1 MHQFLTY
8 ICSYITIKIQFMRL
22 KFIYC
27 AFLLVML
34 LATTSLF
41 AQISVDNL
49 SKVRV
54 EQLSD
59 AQILEISKRFEASG
73 ISEAD
78 AIKLLVARGMDP
90 AEVDKYKERLAG
102 LSSGGKTAKAAAT
115 STPAAKPQGNQ
126 NRDTTRIT
134 EAKPIKKSSPI
145 YGYEF
150 FSNPNI
156 KFEPNIRIATPK
168 NYVLGPD
175 DELAILLT
183 GVNESTTN
191 AKVSPE
197 GTVKIPYAGLVYV
210 NGLSI
215 EQATSQIRAKMA
227 KAYPALSSGQ
237 TKLTVNLG
245 TVRSI
250 RVTIIGDVATPGTY
264 TVSSLSTL
272 FNALYQSG
280 GPTYRGSLRK
290 IELIRNNRVIQT
302 VDLYNFLQK
311 GIQSE
316 NVSLRDQDVIRI
328 PVYDTRVAI
337 DGAVKR
343 PGTYELKNAETL
355 ADLITY
361 AGGFADLAYKG
372 IAKVTQVGTKER
384 SVKDISSDMFDRY
397 TLKNADSV
405 YFGAILERFANRV
418 VIEGAV
424 YRPGTFELNQGVTLK
439 SLIAKADGLRDD
451 ANLGNG
457 YIKRITPSLEKEMIS
472 FNLGNIMS
480 GKTQDIA
487 LMREDSVFI
496 TSTKDLRDE
505 TSISIAG
512 YVRAPGTFQY
522 RKGMSVADVVSMA
535 KGFQN
540 DAANHRIE
548 ISRLVKDLTD
558 TLSNK
563 LVNIIALNLDSALS
577 TSDGNFLLEPLD
589 YIYVPRLVNYRS
601 IGNVK
606 VQGEVLF
613 PGDYAQQR
621 RDETG
626 MEFIKRAGGITPMGS
641 LENTQ
646 VYRNGVRVD
655 MDLTGKRKRQA
666 KDATILMPG
675 DSLFIPKNQPFVEV
689 NGAVNNPQLLRY
701 ANSNF
706 KYYVDAA
713 GGITESARL
722 KGAYIKYPNGINA
735 PVKSFLFI
743 KNYPKVTAGSQ
754 IIVPEKN
761 GKNKLGFA
769 EITTIASALT
779 GIVSLIAILFK

>member
-1 MHQFLTY
+1 
-8 ICSYITIKIQFMRL
+8 
-22 KFIYC
+22 
-27 AFLLVML
+27 
-34 LATTSLF
+34 
-41 AQISVDNL
+41 
-49 SKVRV
+49 
-54 EQLSD
+54 
-59 AQILEISKRFEASG
+59 
-73 ISEAD
+73 
-78 AIKLLVARGMDP
+78 
-90 AEVDKYKERLAG
+90 YKERLAQVQ
-102 LSSGGKTAKAAAT
+102 SGGKTAKNAPPAAQ
-115 STPAAKPQGNQ
+115 AAKPQAQ
-126 NRDTTRIT
+126 ANRDTTKSW
-134 EAKPIKKSSPI
+134 EPKPVKKASPI

-150 FSNPNI
+150 FSNPNL

-168 NYVLGPD
+168 SYVIGPD
-175 DELAILLT
+175 DELTIMLT
-183 GVNESTTN
+183 GLNETTTN
-191 AKVSPE
+191 AKVTPE
-197 GTVKIPYAGLVYV
+197 GYVKIPYAGLVYV

-215 EQATSQIRAKMA
+215 EQATSQIRSKMV

-237 TKLTVNLG
+237 TKLNVNLG

-290 IELIRNNRVIQT
+290 IELIRNNRVIQV

-311 GIQSE
+311 GTQSE
-316 NVSLRDQDVIRI
+316 NLSLRDQDVIRI
-328 PVYDTRVAI
+328 PVYTTRVAI
-337 DGAVKR
+337 DGSVKR
-343 PGTYELKNAETL
+343 PGTYELKPSETL
-355 ADLITY
+355 SDLITY
-361 AGGFADLAYKG
+361 AGGFSDLAYKG
-372 IAKVTQVGTKER
+372 TAKVTQVGEKER
-384 SVKDISSDMFDRY
+384 TIKDISSDMFDRY

-405 YFGAILERFANRV
+405 YFGAVLDRFANRV
-418 VIEGAV
+418 VVEGAV
-424 YRPGTFELNQGVTLK
+424 YRPGAFELSQGITLK
-439 SLIAKADGLRDD
+439 SIIEKADGLRDD
-451 ANLGNG
+451 AVLGNG
-457 YIKRITPSLEKEMIS
+457 YIKRTTPDLEKEMIS

-480 GKTQDIA
+480 GKEQDIP

-496 TSTKDLRDE
+496 MSTKDLRDE
-505 TSISIAG
+505 TSISIGG

-522 RKGMSVADVVSMA
+522 RRGMSVADVVSMA
-535 KGFQN
+535 QGFQN

-548 ISRLVKDLTD
+548 ISRLIKDTTD

-563 LVNIIALNLDSALS
+563 LVSVITINLDSALTSS
-577 TSDGNFLLEPLD
+577 TGSFLLEPLD
-589 YIYVPRLVNYRS
+589 YIYVPRLVNYRA

-606 VQGEVLF
+606 VRGEVLF

-626 MEFIKRAGGITPMGS
+626 IEFIKRAGGITPMGS

-646 VYRNGVRVD
+646 VYRNGLRVD
-655 MDLTGKRKRQA
+655 MDLTGKRKRQS
-666 KDATILMPG
+666 KDATVLMPG
-675 DSLFIPKNQPFVEV
+675 DSLFIPKNVPLVEV
-689 NGAVNNPQLLRY
+689 TGSVNNPQLLRY

-713 GGITESARL
+713 GGITENARL
-722 KGAYIKYPNGINA
+722 KGAYIKYANGINA

-754 IIVPEKN
+754 IVVPEKS

>member
-1 MHQFLTY
+1 
-8 ICSYITIKIQFMRL
+8 MRL
-22 KFIYC
+22 KNIFC
-27 AFLLVML
+27 ALI
-34 LATTSLF
+34 LF
-41 AQISVDNL
+41 AVLPLAKLSAQTISTDNL
-49 SKVRV
+49 SKVKV

-59 AQILEISKRFEASG
+59 AQILEISKRFESSG
-73 ISEAD
+73 ISEAE
-78 AIKLLVARGMDP
+78 AIKILVARGMDP
-90 AEVDKYKERLAG
+90 AEVDKYKERLAEVQ
-102 LSSGGKTAKAAAT
+102 SGGKTAKNT
-115 STPAAKPQGNQ
+115 TQPTVVKPQAVT
-126 NRDTTRIT
+126 NRDTTRFT
-134 EAKPIKKSSPI
+134 DPKPVKKSSPI

-150 FSNPNI
+150 FNNPNL

-168 NYVLGPD
+168 SYILGPD
-175 DELAILLT
+175 DEVSIMLT
-183 GVNESTTN
+183 GLNESTTN

-197 GTVKIPYAGLVYV
+197 GNVKIPYAGLVYV

-215 EQATSQIRAKMA
+215 EQATAQIRSKMV
-227 KAYPALSSGQ
+227 KAYPALGSGQ

-290 IELIRNNRVIQT
+290 IELIRNNKVIQV

-311 GIQSE
+311 GVQTD

-328 PVYDTRVAI
+328 PVYTTRVAI
-337 DGAVKR
+337 DGSVKR
-343 PGTYELKNAETL
+343 PGVYELKSAETL
-355 ADLITY
+355 SDLITY
-361 AGGFADLAYKG
+361 AGGFSDLAYKG
-372 IAKVTQVGTKER
+372 IAKVTQVGEKER
-384 SVKDISSDMFDRY
+384 SVKDIPADMFDRY

-418 VIEGAV
+418 VIDGAV
-424 YRPGTFELNQGVTLK
+424 YRPGTFELSQGLSLK
-439 SLIAKADGLRDD
+439 TLIAKADGLRED
-451 ANLGNG
+451 AVLGNG
-457 YIKRITPSLEKEMIS
+457 YIKRVKPDLEKEMIS
-472 FNLGNIMS
+472 FNLGNVMS
-480 GKTQDIA
+480 GKDNDIA

-496 TSTKDLRDE
+496 TSTKNLRDE
-505 TSISIAG
+505 SSISIGG
-512 YVRAPGTFQY
+512 YVKAPGSFQY
-522 RKGMSVADVVSMA
+522 RKGMSVADVVNMA
-535 KGFQN
+535 NGFTN

-548 ISRLVKDLTD
+548 ISRLIKDTSD
-558 TLSNK
+558 TLSNQ
-563 LVNIIALNLDSALS
+563 LVKIITLSLDSALS
-577 TSDGNFLLEPLD
+577 SQNGNFLLEPLD

-606 VQGEVLF
+606 VRGEVLF

-626 MEFIKRAGGITPMGS
+626 IEFIKRAGGVTPLGS

-655 MDLTGKRKRQA
+655 MDLTGKRKKQSA
-666 KDATILMPG
+666 EATILIPG
-675 DSLFIPKNQPFVEV
+675 DSLFIPKNEPFVEV
-689 NGAVNNPQLLRY
+689 TGSVNNPQLLRY

-713 GGITESARL
+713 GGITENARL

-735 PVKSFLFI
+735 PVKTFLFI

-754 IIVPEKN
+754 IVVPEKT

>member
-1 MHQFLTY
+1 
-8 ICSYITIKIQFMRL
+8 MRL
-22 KFIYC
+22 KYFIC
-27 AFLLVML
+27 AFLFVFILSV
-34 LATTSLF
+34 TSLF
-41 AQISVDNL
+41 AQISADNL

-78 AIKLLVARGMDP
+78 AIKLLTARGMDP

-102 LSSGGKTAKAAAT
+102 LSSGGKTAKAAPANNA
-115 STPAAKPQGNQ
+115 AAKPQTVSA
-126 NRDTTRIT
+126 RDTTRIS
-134 EAKPIKKSSPI
+134 EPKPIRKPSPI

-215 EQATSQIRAKMA
+215 EQATNQIRSKMA

-280 GPTYRGSLRK
+280 GPTNRGSLRK
-290 IELIRNNRVIQT
+290 IELIRNNRVIQV

-311 GIQSE
+311 GIQSD

-343 PGTYELKNAETL
+343 PGIYELKPSETL
-355 ADLITY
+355 SDLITY
-361 AGGFADLAYKG
+361 AGGFADLAYRG
-372 IAKVTQVGTKER
+372 IAKVTQIGNKER

-405 YFGAILERFANRV
+405 YFGVILERFANRV
-418 VIEGAV
+418 VIDGAV

-439 SLIAKADGLRDD
+439 SLIAKADGLRED
-451 ANLGNG
+451 AVMGNG
-457 YIKRITPSLEKEMIS
+457 YIKRITPDLEKEMIS

-480 GKTQDIA
+480 GKAEDIA

-505 TSISIAG
+505 TSISIGG

-522 RKGMSVADVVSMA
+522 RKGMSLSDVISMA
-535 KGFQN
+535 NGFQN
-540 DAANHRIE
+540 EAANHRIE
-548 ISRLVKDLTD
+548 ISRLVKDVTD

-563 LVNIIALNLDSALS
+563 LVNIITINLDS
-577 TSDGNFLLEPLD
+577 TSVATTGHFLLEPLD

-606 VQGEVLF
+606 IRGEVLF

-626 MEFIKRAGGITPMGS
+626 MEFIKRAGGITPLGS

-655 MDLTGKRKRQA
+655 MDLTGMRKRQA
-666 KDATILMPG
+666 KDAVILMPG
-675 DSLFIPKNQPFVEV
+675 DSLFIPKNEPFVEV
-689 NGAVNNPQLLRY
+689 NGSVNNPQLLRY

-713 GGITESARL
+713 GGITENARL

-754 IIVPEKN
+754 IIVPEKT

>member
-1 MHQFLTY
+1 
-8 ICSYITIKIQFMRL
+8 MRL
-22 KFIYC
+22 KYFIC
-27 AFLLVML
+27 AFLFVFFLLV
-34 LATTSLF
+34 TSLF
-41 AQISVDNL
+41 AQISADNL

-78 AIKLLVARGMDP
+78 AIKLLTARGMDP

-102 LSSGGKTAKAAAT
+102 LSSGGKTAKTAPANNA
-115 STPAAKPQGNQ
+115 AAKPQTVSA
-126 NRDTTRIT
+126 RDTTRIS
-134 EAKPIKKSSPI
+134 EPKPIKKPSPI

-215 EQATSQIRAKMA
+215 EQATNQIRSKMA

-280 GPTYRGSLRK
+280 GPTNRGSLRK
-290 IELIRNNRVIQT
+290 IELIRNNRVIQV

-311 GIQSE
+311 GIQSD

-343 PGTYELKNAETL
+343 PGIYELKPSETL
-355 ADLITY
+355 SDLITY
-361 AGGFADLAYKG
+361 AGGFADLAYRG
-372 IAKVTQVGTKER
+372 IAKVTQIGNKER

-405 YFGAILERFANRV
+405 YFGVILERFANRV

-451 ANLGNG
+451 AVMGNG
-457 YIKRITPSLEKEMIS
+457 YIKRITPDLEKEMIS

-480 GKTQDIA
+480 GKAQDIA

-496 TSTKDLRDE
+496 NSTKDLRDE
-505 TSISIAG
+505 TSISIGG

-522 RKGMSVADVVSMA
+522 RKGMSLSDVISMA
-535 KGFQN
+535 NGFQN
-540 DAANHRIE
+540 EAANHRIE
-548 ISRLVKDLTD
+548 ISRLVKDVTD

-563 LVNIIALNLDSALS
+563 LVNIITINLDS
-577 TSDGNFLLEPLD
+577 TSVATTGNFLLEPLD

-606 VQGEVLF
+606 IRGEVLF

-626 MEFIKRAGGITPMGS
+626 MEFIKRAGGITPLGS

-666 KDATILMPG
+666 KDAVILMPG
-675 DSLFIPKNQPFVEV
+675 DSLFIPKNEPFVEV
-689 NGAVNNPQLLRY
+689 NGSVNNPQLLRY

-713 GGITESARL
+713 GGITENARL

-754 IIVPEKN
+754 IIVPEKT

>member
-1 MHQFLTY
+1 
-8 ICSYITIKIQFMRL
+8 MRL

-115 STPAAKPQGNQ
+115 STPAAKPQVNQ

-472 FNLGNIMS
+472 FNLGNIIS

-563 LVNIIALNLDSALS
+563 LVNIITLNLDSALS
-577 TSDGNFLLEPLD
+577 TSEGNFLLEPLD

-754 IIVPEKN
+754 IIIPEKN

>member
-1 MHQFLTY
+1 
-8 ICSYITIKIQFMRL
+8 MRL
-22 KFIYC
+22 KYIFCVLLIAFI
-27 AFLLVML
+27 LPSKRL
-34 LATTSLF
+34 LAQ
-41 AQISVDNL
+41 AISTDNL
-49 SKVRV
+49 SKVKV

-59 AQILEISKRFEASG
+59 AQILEISKRFESSG

-78 AIKLLVARGMDP
+78 AIKILVSKGMDP
-90 AEVDKYKERLAG
+90 AEVDKYKERLAQVQ
-102 LSSGGKTAKAAAT
+102 SGGKTAKNAPPAAQ
-115 STPAAKPQGNQ
+115 AAKPQAQ
-126 NRDTTRIT
+126 ANRDTTKSW
-134 EAKPIKKSSPI
+134 EPKPVKKASPI

-150 FSNPNI
+150 FSNPNL

-168 NYVLGPD
+168 SYVIGPD
-175 DELAILLT
+175 DELTIMLT
-183 GVNESTTN
+183 GLNETTTN
-191 AKVSPE
+191 AKVTPE
-197 GTVKIPYAGLVYV
+197 GYVKIPYAGLVYV

-215 EQATSQIRAKMA
+215 EQATSQIRSKMI

-237 TKLTVNLG
+237 TKLNVNLG

-290 IELIRNNRVIQT
+290 IELIRNNRVIQV

-311 GIQSE
+311 GTQSE

-328 PVYDTRVAI
+328 PVYTTRVAI
-337 DGAVKR
+337 DGSVKR
-343 PGTYELKNAETL
+343 PGTYELKPSETL
-355 ADLITY
+355 SDLIAY
-361 AGGFADLAYKG
+361 AGGFSDLAYKG
-372 IAKVTQVGTKER
+372 TAKVTQVGEKER
-384 SVKDISSDMFDRY
+384 TIKDISSDMFDRY

-405 YFGAILERFANRV
+405 YFGAVLDRFANRV
-418 VIEGAV
+418 VVEGAV
-424 YRPGTFELNQGVTLK
+424 YRPGAFELSQGITLK
-439 SLIAKADGLRDD
+439 SIIAKADGLRDD
-451 ANLGNG
+451 AVLGNG
-457 YIKRITPSLEKEMIS
+457 YIKRTTPDLEKEMIS

-480 GKTQDIA
+480 GKEQDIP

-496 TSTKDLRDE
+496 MSTKDLRDE
-505 TSISIAG
+505 TSISIGG

-522 RKGMSVADVVSMA
+522 RRGMSVADVVSMA
-535 KGFQN
+535 QGFQN

-548 ISRLVKDLTD
+548 ISRLIKDTTD

-563 LVNIIALNLDSALS
+563 LVSVITINLDSALTSS
-577 TSDGNFLLEPLD
+577 TGSFLLEPLD
-589 YIYVPRLVNYRS
+589 YIYVPRLVNYRA

-606 VQGEVLF
+606 VRGEVLF

-626 MEFIKRAGGITPMGS
+626 IEFIKRAGGITPMGS

-646 VYRNGVRVD
+646 VYRNGLRVD
-655 MDLTGKRKRQA
+655 MDLTGKRKRQS
-666 KDATILMPG
+666 KDATVLMPG
-675 DSLFIPKNQPFVEV
+675 DSLFIPKNVPLVEV
-689 NGAVNNPQLLRY
+689 TGSVNNPQLLRY

-713 GGITESARL
+713 GGITENARL
-722 KGAYIKYPNGINA
+722 KGAYIKYANGINA

-754 IIVPEKN
+754 IVVPEKS

>member
-1 MHQFLTY
+1 MRFKY
-8 ICSYITIKIQFMRL
+8 IFCALLFGFSLLFTNLSAQTIS
-22 KFIYC
+22 
-27 AFLLVML
+27 
-34 LATTSLF
+34 T
-41 AQISVDNL
+41 DNL
-49 SKVRV
+49 SKVKV

-78 AIKLLVARGMDP
+78 AIKLLTAKGMDP
-90 AEVDKYKERLAG
+90 AEVDKYKERLEQVK
-102 LSSGGKTAKAAAT
+102 SGGKTAKNTNPAPQAAQPK
-115 STPAAKPQGNQ
+115 TPSV
-126 NRDTTRIT
+126 RDTTRFSDP
-134 EAKPIKKSSPI
+134 KPVKKSSPI

-150 FSNPNI
+150 FSNPNL

-168 NYVLGPD
+168 SYVLGPD
-175 DELAILLT
+175 DELTIMLT
-183 GVNESTTN
+183 GLNESTTN
-191 AKVSPE
+191 AKVSPD

-215 EQATSQIRAKMA
+215 EQATSQIRSKMV
-227 KAYPALSSGQ
+227 KAYPALASGQ

-290 IELIRNNRVIQT
+290 IELIRNNKVIQV

-311 GIQSE
+311 GIQTD

-328 PVYDTRVAI
+328 PVYTTRVAI
-337 DGAVKR
+337 DGSVKR
-343 PGTYELKNAETL
+343 PGIYELKPSETL
-355 ADLITY
+355 SDLVTY
-361 AGGFADLAYKG
+361 AGGFSDLAYKA
-372 IAKVTQVGTKER
+372 IAKVTQVEEKER
-384 SVKDISSDMFDRY
+384 SVKDIPSDMFDRY

-418 VIEGAV
+418 VIDGAV
-424 YRPGTFELNQGVTLK
+424 YRPGTFELNQGISLK
-439 SLIAKADGLRDD
+439 SLIAKADGLRED
-451 ANLGNG
+451 AVMGNG
-457 YIKRITPSLEKEMIS
+457 YIKRIKPDLEKEMIS

-480 GKTQDIA
+480 GKDQDIN
-487 LMREDSVFI
+487 LVREDSVFI
-496 TSTKDLRDE
+496 MSTKDLRDE
-505 TSISIAG
+505 SSISIGG

-548 ISRLVKDLTD
+548 ISRLVRDLTD

-563 LVNIIALNLDSALS
+563 LVTIITLNLDSALS
-577 TSDGNFLLEPLD
+577 TASGNFLLEPLD

-606 VQGEVLF
+606 IRGEVLF

-646 VYRNGVRVD
+646 VYRNGLRVD
-655 MDLTGKRKRQA
+655 MDLTGNRKKQG
-666 KDATILMPG
+666 KDATVLMPG
-675 DSLFIPKNQPFVEV
+675 DSLFIPKNVPFVEV
-689 NGAVNNPQLLRY
+689 TGSVNNPQLLRY
-701 ANSNF
+701 VNSNF

-722 KGAYIKYPNGINA
+722 KGAYIKYANGINA
-735 PVKSFLFI
+735 PVKTFLFI

-754 IIVPEKN
+754 IVVPEKT

>member
-1 MHQFLTY
+1 
-8 ICSYITIKIQFMRL
+8 MRL
-22 KFIYC
+22 KYFIC
-27 AFLLVML
+27 AFLFVFILSV
-34 LATTSLF
+34 TSLF
-41 AQISVDNL
+41 AQISADNL

-78 AIKLLVARGMDP
+78 AIKLLTARGMDP

-102 LSSGGKTAKAAAT
+102 LSSGGKTAKAAPANNA
-115 STPAAKPQGNQ
+115 AAKPQTVSA
-126 NRDTTRIT
+126 RDTTRIS
-134 EAKPIKKSSPI
+134 EPKPIRKPSPI

-215 EQATSQIRAKMA
+215 EQATNQIRSKMA

-280 GPTYRGSLRK
+280 GPTNRGSLRK
-290 IELIRNNRVIQT
+290 IELIRNNRVIQV

-311 GIQSE
+311 GIQSD

-343 PGTYELKNAETL
+343 PGIYELKPSETL
-355 ADLITY
+355 SDLITY
-361 AGGFADLAYKG
+361 AGGFADLAYRG
-372 IAKVTQVGTKER
+372 IAKVTQIGNKER

-405 YFGAILERFANRV
+405 YFGVILERFANRV
-418 VIEGAV
+418 VIDGAV

-439 SLIAKADGLRDD
+439 SLIAKADGLRED
-451 ANLGNG
+451 AVMGNG
-457 YIKRITPSLEKEMIS
+457 YIKRITPDLEKEMIS

-480 GKTQDIA
+480 GKAEDIA

-505 TSISIAG
+505 TSISIGG

-522 RKGMSVADVVSMA
+522 RKGMSLSDVISMA
-535 KGFQN
+535 NGFQN
-540 DAANHRIE
+540 EAANHRIE
-548 ISRLVKDLTD
+548 ISRLVKDVTD

-563 LVNIIALNLDSALS
+563 LVNIITINLDS
-577 TSDGNFLLEPLD
+577 TSVATTGNFLLEPLD

-606 VQGEVLF
+606 IRGEVLF

-626 MEFIKRAGGITPMGS
+626 MEFIKRAGGITPLGS

-666 KDATILMPG
+666 KDAVILMPG
-675 DSLFIPKNQPFVEV
+675 DSLFIPKNEPFVEV
-689 NGAVNNPQLLRY
+689 NGSVNNPQLLRY

-713 GGITESARL
+713 GGITENARL

-754 IIVPEKN
+754 IIVPEKT

>member
-1 MHQFLTY
+1 MRFKY
-8 ICSYITIKIQFMRL
+8 IFCALLFGFSLLFTNLSAQTIS
-22 KFIYC
+22 
-27 AFLLVML
+27 
-34 LATTSLF
+34 T
-41 AQISVDNL
+41 DNL
-49 SKVRV
+49 SKVKV

-59 AQILEISKRFEASG
+59 AQILEISKRFEESG

-78 AIKLLVARGMDP
+78 AIKLLTAKGMDP
-90 AEVDKYKERLAG
+90 AEVDKYKERLEQVK
-102 LSSGGKTAKAAAT
+102 SGGKTAKNTNPAPQ
-115 STPAAKPQGNQ
+115 STQPKTPSV
-126 NRDTTRIT
+126 RDTTRFSDP
-134 EAKPIKKSSPI
+134 KPIKKSSPI

-150 FSNPNI
+150 FSNPNL

-168 NYVLGPD
+168 SYVLGPD
-175 DELAILLT
+175 DELTIMLT
-183 GVNESTTN
+183 GLNESTTN

-197 GTVKIPYAGLVYV
+197 GSVKIPYAGLVYV

-215 EQATSQIRAKMA
+215 EQATSQIRSKMV
-227 KAYPALSSGQ
+227 KAYPALASGQ

-280 GPTYRGSLRK
+280 GPTYRGSLRR
-290 IELIRNNRVIQT
+290 IELIRNNKVIQV
-302 VDLYNFLQK
+302 VDLYNFLQR
-311 GIQSE
+311 GIQTD

-328 PVYDTRVAI
+328 PVYTTRVAI
-337 DGAVKR
+337 DGSVKR
-343 PGTYELKNAETL
+343 PGIYELKPSETL
-355 ADLITY
+355 SDLVTY
-361 AGGFADLAYKG
+361 AGGFSDLAYRA
-372 IAKVTQVGTKER
+372 IAKVTQVGEKER
-384 SVKDISSDMFDRY
+384 SVKDIPSDMFDRY

-405 YFGAILERFANRV
+405 YFGAILERFSNRV
-418 VIEGAV
+418 VIDGAV
-424 YRPGTFELNQGVTLK
+424 YRPGTFELNQGISLK

-451 ANLGNG
+451 AVMGNG
-457 YIKRITPSLEKEMIS
+457 YIKRIKPDLEKEMIS

-480 GKTQDIA
+480 GKDQDIN
-487 LMREDSVFI
+487 LVREDSVFI
-496 TSTKDLRDE
+496 MSTKDLRDE
-505 TSISIAG
+505 SSISIGG

-548 ISRLVKDLTD
+548 ISRLVRDLTD

-563 LVNIIALNLDSALS
+563 LVTIITLNLDSALS
-577 TSDGNFLLEPLD
+577 TWSGNFLLEPLD

-606 VQGEVLF
+606 IRGEVLF

-626 MEFIKRAGGITPMGS
+626 IEFIKRAGGITPMGS

-646 VYRNGVRVD
+646 VYRNGLRVD
-655 MDLTGKRKRQA
+655 MDLTGKRKKQG
-666 KDATILMPG
+666 KDATVLIPG
-675 DSLFIPKNQPFVEV
+675 DSLFIPKNVPFVEV
-689 NGAVNNPQLLRY
+689 TGSVNNPQLLRY
-701 ANSNF
+701 VNSNF

-722 KGAYIKYPNGINA
+722 KGAYIKYANGINA

-754 IIVPEKN
+754 IVVPEKT

>member
-1 MHQFLTY
+1 
-8 ICSYITIKIQFMRL
+8 MRL
-22 KFIYC
+22 KYFIC
-27 AFLLVML
+27 AFLFVFFLSV
-34 LATTSLF
+34 TSLF
-41 AQISVDNL
+41 AQISADNL

-78 AIKLLVARGMDP
+78 AIKLLTARGMDP

-102 LSSGGKTAKAAAT
+102 LSSGGKTTKAAPANNA
-115 STPAAKPQGNQ
+115 AAKPQTVSA
-126 NRDTTRIT
+126 RDTTRIS
-134 EAKPIKKSSPI
+134 EPKPIKKPSPI

-215 EQATSQIRAKMA
+215 EQATNQIRSKMA

-280 GPTYRGSLRK
+280 GPTNRGSLRK
-290 IELIRNNRVIQT
+290 IELIRNNRVIQV

-311 GIQSE
+311 GIQSD

-343 PGTYELKNAETL
+343 PGIYELKPSETL
-355 ADLITY
+355 SDLITY
-361 AGGFADLAYKG
+361 AGGFADLAYRG
-372 IAKVTQVGTKER
+372 IAKVTQIGNKER

-405 YFGAILERFANRV
+405 YFGVILERFANRV
-418 VIEGAV
+418 VIDGAV

-439 SLIAKADGLRDD
+439 SLIAKADGLRED
-451 ANLGNG
+451 AVMGNG
-457 YIKRITPSLEKEMIS
+457 YIKRITPDLEKEMIS

-480 GKTQDIA
+480 GKAQDIA

-505 TSISIAG
+505 TSISIGG

-522 RKGMSVADVVSMA
+522 RKGMSLSDVISMA
-535 KGFQN
+535 NGFQN
-540 DAANHRIE
+540 EAANHRIE
-548 ISRLVKDLTD
+548 ISRLVKDVTD

-563 LVNIIALNLDSALS
+563 LVNIITINLDS
-577 TSDGNFLLEPLD
+577 TSIATTGNFLLEPLD

-606 VQGEVLF
+606 IRGEVLF

-626 MEFIKRAGGITPMGS
+626 MEFIKRAGGITPLGS

-666 KDATILMPG
+666 KDAVILMPG
-675 DSLFIPKNQPFVEV
+675 DSLFIPKNEPFVEV
-689 NGAVNNPQLLRY
+689 NGSVNNPQLLRY

-713 GGITESARL
+713 GGITENARL

-754 IIVPEKN
+754 IIVPEKT

>member
-1 MHQFLTY
+1 
-8 ICSYITIKIQFMRL
+8 MRF
-22 KFIYC
+22 KFILC
-27 AFLLVML
+27 TLLL
-34 LATTSLF
+34 GFSLF
-41 AQISVDNL
+41 NAKLSAQTISTDNL
-49 SKVRV
+49 SKVKV

-73 ISEAD
+73 ITEAE
-78 AIKLLVARGMDP
+78 AVKILVAKGMDP
-90 AEVDKYKERLAG
+90 AEVDKYKERLAQVQA
-102 LSSGGKTAKAAAT
+102 GGKTAKNT
-115 STPAAKPQGNQ
+115 TTTQAAKPQAPA
-126 NRDTTRIT
+126 NRDTTRSPDP
-134 EAKPIKKSSPI
+134 KPARKNNPV

-150 FSNPNI
+150 FSNPNL

-168 NYVLGPD
+168 SYVLGPD
-175 DELAILLT
+175 DELTIMLT
-183 GVNESTTN
+183 GLNESTTN
-191 AKVSPE
+191 AKVSPD
-197 GTVKIPYAGLVYV
+197 GNVKIPYAGLVYV

-215 EQATSQIRAKMA
+215 DQATSQIRSKMV
-227 KAYPALSSGQ
+227 KAYPALASGQ
-237 TKLTVNLG
+237 TKLNINLG

-280 GPTYRGSLRK
+280 GPSPRGSLRK
-290 IELIRNNRVIQT
+290 IELIRNNKVIQV

-311 GIQSE
+311 GIQSD

-328 PVYDTRVAI
+328 PVYTTRVAI

-343 PGTYELKNAETL
+343 PGIYELKPAETL
-355 ADLITY
+355 SDLITY
-361 AGGFADLAYKG
+361 AGGFGDLAYKG
-372 IAKVTQVGTKER
+372 IAKVTQVGEKER
-384 SVKDISSDMFDRY
+384 SVKDIPADMFDRY

-405 YFGAILERFANRV
+405 YFGAVLERFANRV
-418 VIEGAV
+418 VIDGAV
-424 YRPGTFELNQGVTLK
+424 YRPGTFELSPGISLK

-451 ANLGNG
+451 AVLGNG
-457 YIKRITPSLEKEMIS
+457 YIKRIKPDLEKEMIS

-480 GKTQDIA
+480 GTDQDIA
-487 LMREDSVFI
+487 LVREDSVFI
-496 TSTKDLRDE
+496 MSTKDLRDE
-505 TSISIAG
+505 SSISIGG

-548 ISRLVKDLTD
+548 ISRLIKDTTD

-563 LVNIIALNLDSALS
+563 LVTIITLNLDSALASS
-577 TSDGNFLLEPLD
+577 TGNFLLEPLD
-589 YIYVPRLVNYRS
+589 YIYVPRLVNYRT

-606 VQGEVLF
+606 IRGEVLF

-626 MEFIKRAGGITPMGS
+626 IEFIKRAGGITPMGS

-646 VYRNGVRVD
+646 VYRNGLRVD

-666 KDATILMPG
+666 KDATVLMPG
-675 DSLFIPKNQPFVEV
+675 DSLFIPKNVPFVEV
-689 NGAVNNPQLLRY
+689 TGSVNNPQLLRY

-713 GGITESARL
+713 GGITENARL
-722 KGAYIKYPNGINA
+722 RGAYIKYANGINA

-754 IIVPEKN
+754 IVVPEKS

-779 GIVSLIAILFK
+779 GLVSLIAILFK

>member
-1 MHQFLTY
+1 
-8 ICSYITIKIQFMRL
+8 MRL
-22 KFIYC
+22 KHIFC
-27 AFLLVML
+27 VLLIALFVPSKRL
-34 LATTSLF
+34 LAQ
-41 AQISVDNL
+41 AISTDNL
-49 SKVRV
+49 SKVKV
-54 EQLSD
+54 EKLSD
-59 AQILEISKRFEASG
+59 AQILEISKRFESSG

-78 AIKLLVARGMDP
+78 AIKILVSRGMDP
-90 AEVDKYKERLAG
+90 TEVDKYKERLAQVQ
-102 LSSGGKTAKAAAT
+102 SGGKTAKNSAPAAQ
-115 STPAAKPQGNQ
+115 AAKPQTQG
-126 NRDTTRIT
+126 NRDTTRSG
-134 EAKPIKKSSPI
+134 EPKPIRKASPI

-150 FSNPNI
+150 FSNPNL

-168 NYVLGPD
+168 SYVIGPD
-175 DELAILLT
+175 DELTIMLT
-183 GVNESTTN
+183 GLNESTTN
-191 AKVSPE
+191 AKVTPE
-197 GTVKIPYAGLVYV
+197 GYVKIPYAGLVYV

-215 EQATSQIRAKMA
+215 EQATSQIRSKMV

-237 TKLTVNLG
+237 TKLNVNLG

-280 GPTYRGSLRK
+280 GPTFRGSLRK
-290 IELIRNNRVIQT
+290 IELIRNNKVIQV

-311 GIQSE
+311 GIQSD

-328 PVYDTRVAI
+328 PVYTTRVAI
-337 DGAVKR
+337 DGSVKR
-343 PGTYELKNAETL
+343 PGTYELKPSETL
-355 ADLITY
+355 SDLINY
-361 AGGFADLAYKG
+361 AGGFSDLAYKG
-372 IAKVTQVGTKER
+372 IAKVTQVGEKER
-384 SVKDISSDMFDRY
+384 TIKDISSDMFDRY

-405 YFGAILERFANRV
+405 YFGAVLDRFANRV
-418 VIEGAV
+418 VVEGAV
-424 YRPGTFELNQGVTLK
+424 YRPGAFELNQGVTLK
-439 SLIAKADGLRDD
+439 SIIAKADGLRDD
-451 ANLGNG
+451 AVLGNG
-457 YIKRITPSLEKEMIS
+457 YIKRIKPDLEKEMIS

-480 GKTQDIA
+480 GKEQDIP

-496 TSTKDLRDE
+496 MSTKDLRDE
-505 TSISIAG
+505 TSISIGG

-522 RKGMSVADVVSMA
+522 RRGMSVADVVSMA
-535 KGFQN
+535 QGFQN

-548 ISRLVKDLTD
+548 ISRLIKDTTD
-558 TLSNK
+558 TLSNR
-563 LVNIIALNLDSALS
+563 LVNIITINLDSALTSS
-577 TSDGNFLLEPLD
+577 TGNFLLEPLD
-589 YIYVPRLVNYRS
+589 YIYVPRLVNYRA

-606 VQGEVLF
+606 VRGEVLF

-626 MEFIKRAGGITPMGS
+626 IEFIKRAGGITPMGS

-646 VYRNGVRVD
+646 VYRNGLRVD
-655 MDLTGKRKRQA
+655 MDLAGKRKRQA
-666 KDATILMPG
+666 KDATVLMAG
-675 DSLFIPKNQPFVEV
+675 DSLFIPKNVPLVEV
-689 NGAVNNPQLLRY
+689 TGSVNNPQLLRY

-706 KYYVDAA
+706 RYYVDAA
-713 GGITESARL
+713 GGITENARL
-722 KGAYIKYPNGINA
+722 KGAYIKYANGINA

-754 IIVPEKN
+754 IVVPEKS

>member
-1 MHQFLTY
+1 
-8 ICSYITIKIQFMRL
+8 MRL

-34 LATTSLF
+34 FSTTPLF

-59 AQILEISKRFEASG
+59 AQILEISKRFESSG

-90 AEVDKYKERLAG
+90 GEVDKYKERLAE
-102 LSSGGKTAKAAAT
+102 LSSGGKTAKAAPAN
-115 STPAAKPQGNQ
+115 PQAAKPQGNQ

-372 IAKVTQVGTKER
+372 IAKVTQVGFKER

-418 VIEGAV
+418 VVEGAV
-424 YRPGTFELNQGVTLK
+424 YRPGIFELNQGLTLK

-451 ANLGNG
+451 AVLGNG
-457 YIKRITPSLEKEMIS
+457 YIKRITPDLEKEMIS

-480 GKTQDIA
+480 GKAQDIP
-487 LMREDSVFI
+487 LIREDSVFI

-563 LVNIIALNLDSALS
+563 LVNIITLNLDSALN
-577 TSDGNFLLEPLD
+577 TSAGNFLLEPLD

-601 IGNVK
+601 IGSVK
-606 VQGEVLF
+606 VHGEVLF

-626 MEFIKRAGGITPMGS
+626 IEFIKRAGGITPMGS

-675 DSLFIPKNQPFVEV
+675 DSLFIPKNEPFVEV

-713 GGITESARL
+713 GGITEGARL
-722 KGAYIKYPNGINA
+722 RGAYIKYPNGINA
-735 PVKSFLFI
+735 PVKTFLFI

-754 IIVPEKN
+754 IVVPEKT